1 MKTIKN
7 KLRKI
12 SLKKR
17 KTSRRKAST
26 KKRKTY
32 NRRKTYKTKKNIIL
46 KGGAGLC
53 PPDNQGFRQHSGE
66 CWNDSDMMIFCFTD
80 GIKEKV
86 QDFFT
91 FIDDNLDNQ
100 DTIEALH
107 ALYNEAFDQEHKT
120 NFNFLIPFNI
130 DYLDETKDDYNRFK
144 EHAISYISN
153 MYHRY
158 KNLMPETDPFQ
169 LRFNSLDV
177 ERTKNLKRTKS
188 IETTYACVDSNY
200 LIESINALS
209 KIETDSRKRHGGSS
223 LNKYFNS
230 CIINYFIMTFK
241 MTLAN
246 ARYITINNITNVNPD
261 LNDIL
266 AVSILSRDKSKL
278 HRDSIHANAF
288 IICNQ
293 TPYFYDDNGVN
304 DVGDLT
310 LFINQFDWKKHIL
323 KLKNKEINNNNFF
336 NFSECREYLKGYNM
350 DRLFLFEMTNN
361 IEYVKT
367 NINSNLYLFDD
378 YYFYNSLREEFIEEH
393 QKVIESLKNP
403 IQLTDKEIEEFDF
416 EKEFEDID
424 IDDELERRLNDIND
438 INLDEDEEE
447 DEEDDL
453 ERRLRE
459 LKSI

>member
-12 SLKKR
+12 SLRKR
-17 KTSRRKAST
+17 KTSRK
-26 KKRKTY
+26 KTY
-32 NRRKTYKTKKNIIL
+32 KRRKTYKTKKNIIL

-53 PPDNQGFRQHSGE
+53 PPDNQGFSQHSGE

-107 ALYNEAFDQEHKT
+107 TLYNEAFDQEHKT

-158 KNLMPETDPFQ
+158 KNLMPETDP
-169 LRFNSLDV
+169 LLARFKNVSNTLTRSTSFETSL
-177 ERTKNLKRTKS
+177 S
-188 IETTYACVDSNY
+188 CVDSNY
-200 LIESINALS
+200 LIESINAVS

-266 AVSILSRDKSKL
+266 AVSILSRDKSRL

-310 LFINQFDWKKHIL
+310 LFINQFDWKRHIL

-336 NFSECREYLKGYNM
+336 NFRECRGYLKEYNM

-393 QKVIESLKNP
+393 QKVLESLKNP

-438 INLDEDEEE
+438 INLDDDEDDDEE
-447 DEEDDL
+447 DEL

-459 LKSI
+459 LKSN

>member
-12 SLKKR
+12 SLRKR
-17 KTSRRKAST
+17 KTSRRKASSR
-26 KKRKTY
+26 KKNIYK
-32 NRRKTYKTKKNIIL
+32 RRKTYKTKKNNIL
-46 KGGAGLC
+46 KGGAGFC
-53 PPDNQGFRQHSGE
+53 PPDNQGFSQHSGE

-91 FIDDNLDNQ
+91 LIDDDLDIVN
-100 DTIEALH
+100 IEEALYS
-107 ALYNEAFDQEHKT
+107 LYNDEFDEEHKT

-130 DYLDETKDDYNRFK
+130 NYLNETKDDYARFK
-144 EHAISYISN
+144 DHAIFYISN
-153 MYHRY
+153 MYRRY

-169 LRFNSLDV
+169 VRFNNLDV
-177 ERTKNLKRTKS
+177 EKTKELKRTKS
-188 IETTYACVDSNY
+188 TETTYECVNSNY

-209 KIETDSRKRHGGSS
+209 EIETDSRKRHGGSS
-223 LNKYFNS
+223 LNKYFNI

-241 MTLAN
+241 MNLDN
-246 ARYITINNITNVNPD
+246 ARYITINNMSNVNPE

-266 AVSILSRDKSKL
+266 AVSISSRDKTKL
-278 HRDSIHANAF
+278 HRDSVHANAF

-304 DVGDLT
+304 DIGKLT
-310 LFINQFDWKKHIL
+310 FINQFDWKSHIL

-336 NFSECREYLKGYNM
+336 NFPECREYLKGYNM
-350 DRLFLFEMTNN
+350 NRLFLFEMTNN
-361 IEYVKT
+361 VEYVKT
-367 NINSNLYLFDD
+367 NINNSDLYLFDV
-378 YYFYNSLREEFIEEH
+378 YYSYNSLKEEFNEKH
-393 QKVIESLKNP
+393 QKELESLKNP
-403 IQLTDKEIEEFDF
+403 IEITDKELEEFDF

-424 IDDELERRLNDIND
+424 DEDELERRLNDING
-438 INLDEDEEE
+438 INLEEEEDE

-459 LKSI
+459 LKSN

>member
-1 MKTIKN
+1 MKTTKN

-17 KTSRRKAST
+17 KISKKKAST

-32 NRRKTYKTKKNIIL
+32 NRQKTYKTKKNNIL

-53 PPDNQGFRQHSGE
+53 PPDNQGFSQHSGE

-80 GIKEKV
+80 DIKEKV
-86 QDFFT
+86 QEFFT

-100 DTIEALH
+100 DRIEAL
-107 ALYNEAFDQEHKT
+107 LKSFYNEAFDEEHKT

-130 DYLDETKDDYNRFK
+130 DYLDETKDDYDRFK

-158 KNLMPETDPFQ
+158 KNLMPETDLVQ
-169 LRFNSLDV
+169 LRYNIINV
-177 ERTKNLKRTKS
+177 EKTKELKRTKS

-200 LIESINALS
+200 LIESINAVS
-209 KIETDSRKRHGGSS
+209 KIETDSRKRHGGST

-246 ARYITINNITNVNPD
+246 ARYITINNITNVNPE
-261 LNDIL
+261 LSDIL

-278 HRDSIHANAF
+278 HRDSTHANAF
-288 IICNQ
+288 IICNK

-304 DVGDLT
+304 DIGNLT
-310 LFINQFDWKKHIL
+310 FINQFDWKSHIL
-323 KLKNKEINNNNFF
+323 KLKNKQINNNNFF
-336 NFSECREYLKGYNM
+336 NFPECREYLKGYNM

-361 IEYVKT
+361 VEYVKT

-378 YYFYNSLREEFIEEH
+378 YYSYNSLREEFIEEH
-393 QKVIESLKNP
+393 QKVLESLKNP
-403 IQLTDKEIEEFDF
+403 IKMTDKELEEFDF
-416 EKEFEDID
+416 EKEFEDINID
-424 IDDELERRLNDIND
+424 NDDDELERRLNNING
-438 INLDEDEEE
+438 INLEE

-459 LKSI
+459 LKSN

>member
-7 KLRKI
+7 KLRKT

-17 KTSRRKAST
+17 KTSRK
-26 KKRKTY
+26 KTY
-32 NRRKTYKTKKNIIL
+32 KRRKSNKTKKNIIL

-86 QDFFT
+86 QEFFT
-91 FIDDNLDNQ
+91 LIDDLDIVY
-100 DTIEALH
+100 IEKALYS
-107 ALYNEAFDQEHKT
+107 LYNEDFDQEHKT

-130 DYLDETKDDYNRFK
+130 NYLDETKDDYVRFK

-158 KNLMPETDPFQ
+158 KNLMPETDP
-169 LRFNSLDV
+169 LLSRFKNVSNTLTRSISFETSL
-177 ERTKNLKRTKS
+177 L
-188 IETTYACVDSNY
+188 CVDSNY
-200 LIESINALS
+200 LIESINAVS

-246 ARYITINNITNVNPD
+246 ARYITINNITNVNPN
-261 LNDIL
+261 LSDIL

-304 DVGDLT
+304 DVGNLT
-310 LFINQFDWKKHIL
+310 FINQFDWKRHIL

-336 NFSECREYLKGYNM
+336 NFPECRGYLKGYNM
-350 DRLFLFEMTNN
+350 DILFLFEMTNN

-378 YYFYNSLREEFIEEH
+378 YYSYNSLREEFIEEH
-393 QKVIESLKNP
+393 QKVLESLKNP
-403 IQLTDKEIEEFDF
+403 IQLTDKELEEFDF

-424 IDDELERRLNDIND
+424 IDDELERRLNDIN
-438 INLDEDEEE
+438 LEE